1 MYYKITLILLIAV
14 LASAA
19 WWSVQLARADA
30 YFRQQTPDALERAIT
45 LTPQNT
51 AYLEMR
57 ALQNEY
63 EGEDFRPQLERIV
76 HLNPRLAAPR
86 IRLGLAAELRGDTAE
101 AERWLL
107 EAAAVDR
114 QFETHWTLANFYFR
128 QDRDAF
134 WTWMQSALEISYGD
148 RKPLFD
154 LCWRKSSN
162 AAEILERAIP
172 LRADIAAAYVWYL
185 LGERRIDALAAAAL
199 RLASADAVAGQE
211 PLLAAV
217 DALLDAGLA
226 HDGAAVWVAAGR
238 AEPSGISHPHFEEPN
253 TGHGFDWRFARQA
266 GVTHV
271 ALEAPR
277 GHRVRLGGAQPESC
291 ELLRQVV
298 GGLNPGARYRLH
310 WQHRIEAVSGIAWRI
325 AGRAAA
331 LSSGELNFTAPAESA
346 VLELHYQR
354 PHGEVRAEGSVDLLE
369 VVIDPER

>member
-51 AYLEMR
+51 AYLAMR

-63 EGEDFRPQLERIV
+63 EGQDSQEQLKRIV

-86 IRLGLAAELRGDTAE
+86 IRLGLAAELRGDGAE

-114 QFETHWTLANFYFR
+114 QFETRWTLANFYFR

-148 RKPLFD
+148 RKPLFE

-162 AAEILERAIP
+162 PRATP
-172 LRADIAAAYVWYL
+172 WR
-185 LGERRIDALAAAAL
+185 
-199 RLASADAVAGQE
+199 SA
-211 PLLAAV
+211 
-217 DALLDAGLA
+217 
-226 HDGAAVWVAAGR
+226 
-238 AEPSGISHPHFEEPN
+238 
-253 TGHGFDWRFARQA
+253 
-266 GVTHV
+266 
-271 ALEAPR
+271 
-277 GHRVRLGGAQPESC
+277 
-291 ELLRQVV
+291 
-298 GGLNPGARYRLH
+298 
-310 WQHRIEAVSGIAWRI
+310 
-325 AGRAAA
+325 
-331 LSSGELNFTAPAESA
+331 
-346 VLELHYQR
+346 
-354 PHGEVRAEGSVDLLE
+354 
-369 VVIDPER
+369 